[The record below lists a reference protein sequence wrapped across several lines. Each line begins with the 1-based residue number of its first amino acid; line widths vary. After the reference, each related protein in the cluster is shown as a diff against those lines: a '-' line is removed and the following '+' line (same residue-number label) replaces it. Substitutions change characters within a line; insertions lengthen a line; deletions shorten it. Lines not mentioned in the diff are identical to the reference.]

1 MHTNSLAQATKLR
14 NAVVD
19 KKGEG
24 KKKKKVME
32 EAMWDKNK

>member
-1 MHTNSLAQATKLR
+1 MEQNYEI
-14 NAVVD
+14 AVVD

-32 EAMWDKNK
+32 EAMWENK